1 MKERGRGK
9 KEERTRE
16 EGGREGEKT
25 GKKISARLQLQIIS
39 YFIFQA
45 VDIITVQRF
54 FSITKFV

>member
-16 EGGREGEKT
+16 EGGGGEKT